1 MGIEHIS
8 AQPYRYGLASVTVYS
23 FLCEASSS
31 CKNCPQ
37 CNNCS
42 DTIFLLYLYFK
53 TFCHKSS
60 AYFQGSRWPA
70 DKVFFRGNGSNTNS
84 FSAWFVV
91 FSPLWEVSFCS
102 YLAPQR
108 GPTNEAIKTSSYQP
122 TSLFFLLLIIY
133 FALLQLCQENWLFRE
148 MGSLLLFWDNLHL
161 IPTLFV
167 AATVV
172 ATA

>member
-8 AQPYRYGLASVTVYS
+8 AQPYRYGLASVT
-23 FLCEASSS
+23 EASSS

-70 DKVFFRGNGSNTNS
+70 DKFFFRGNGSNTNS

-108 GPTNEAIKTSSYQP
+108 EPTNEAIKTSSYQP
-122 TSLFFLLLIIY
+122 TSLIFFAAHNLLRAAAIMSRKLT
-133 FALLQLCQENWLFRE
+133 FFRE